1 MMKLEM
7 KNKLYREF
15 KEKLPYKLSKCIIE
29 EKKDYMDGK
38 GIHFIFKFH
47 NHWGCSVAWCP
58 GSKGYEKGLWDIV
71 EVVFHK
77 NEYALN
83 HRRTS
88 CTTDLVIALIE
99 MIEDRHEFPYGEW
112 MTNEDMLD
120 RSLTSN
126 VLNDRM

>member
-47 NHWGCSVAWCP
+47 NHWGCSATC
-58 GSKGYEKGLWDIV
+58 S
-71 EVVFHK
+71 
-77 NEYALN
+77 
-83 HRRTS
+83 S
-88 CTTDLVIALIE
+88 
-99 MIEDRHEFPYGEW
+99 MI
-112 MTNEDMLD
+112 
-120 RSLTSN
+120 
-126 VLNDRM
+126 